1 MMWNYVR
8 KQAFAGNIDGDNSPV
23 GKQTKGD
30 TFNPDENNS
39 DRVFEYLADITGTA
53 GRETPAVTAQSILT
67 DGDKVTEKDKH
78 ELTGDT
84 QEYVHKVANVVNDI
98 KDGFG
103 KAYTPSSDNKVR
115 TQALASNTF
124 ENDTNKAI
132 KQKKGYLSYLDKLFD
147 GRKWNDAAR
156 FLTFDSPIVG
166 ATALGLGSYWLSKRI
181 APFLTKQVNKLYP
194 LTEVDEQGN
203 PILTE
208 EDKDLTGKV
217 VGGLTAAT
225 FLLSQFD
232 TKRPW
237 FGFRNYRK
245 KASADDIVIQ
255 KKAFMPAPL
264 ITSDSMVPLGMARE
278 MIAGNPALS
287 PIARM
292 EAMNVLNALPNQS
305 ENTGV
310 TANKLINT
318 AISNGLSAGADAAVG
333 YLAASA
339 LGLNHPGRAAALT
352 GATSFILRDIF

>member
-23 GKQTKGD
+23 GKQPKGD

-39 DRVFEYLADITGTA
+39 DRVFEYLADIADTA
-53 GRETPAVTAQSILT
+53 GRKTPAVTAQSILT

-84 QEYVHKVANVVNDI
+84 QEYVHKAANAVDNI
-98 KDGFG
+98 KAGIKGVG
-103 KAYTPSSDNKVR
+103 KSYTPPSDD
-115 TQALASNTF
+115 ALRSKALDSTTF
-124 ENDTNKAI
+124 ENATNKAM
-132 KQKKGYLSYLDKLFD
+132 KQEKGYLSYLDKLFD

-225 FLLSQFD
+225 FLLSQLD

-237 FGFRNYRK
+237 FGFRN
-245 KASADDIVIQ
+245 
-255 KKAFMPAPL
+255 
-264 ITSDSMVPLGMARE
+264 
-278 MIAGNPALS
+278 
-287 PIARM
+287 
-292 EAMNVLNALPNQS
+292 
-305 ENTGV
+305 
-310 TANKLINT
+310 
-318 AISNGLSAGADAAVG
+318 
-333 YLAASA
+333 
-339 LGLNHPGRAAALT
+339 
-352 GATSFILRDIF
+352 